1 MTDVERVTIPA
12 GRGAAARLRAGQ
24 HLRVINTHGTQCV
37 DTWAFVADDVSE
49 FLSMEHS
56 RSNLE
61 KVYFETGDVLATNRY
76 APLLEIVADTSPG
89 GHDTLI
95 AACTEEMYT
104 RAGRPAGHA
113 NCTDNLR
120 AALAVLGVDAGRTP
134 APWNLFML
142 APVEAD
148 GAIRFTRPTS
158 APGDYVELAALRD
171 AIVAFSACPDDV
183 YLTNGGDGSPADA
196 HFAIFDPAP

>member
-1 MTDVERVTIPA
+1 MTDAELVTIPA

-24 HLRVINTHGTQCV
+24 HVRVINTHGTQCV

-61 KVYFETGDVLATNRY
+61 KIHFETGDVLATNRY

-95 AACTEEMYT
+95 AACSEEMYT

-113 NCTDNLR
+113 NCADNLR
-120 AALAVLGVDAGRTP
+120 AARIDHTDVLAGAQPRRRAAARRDGDEVCVGHGHLTSGGRDIRIASVLP
-134 APWNLFML
+134 
-142 APVEAD
+142 PVS
-148 GAIRFTRPTS
+148 RPKRVPRSYSKLNST
-158 APGDYVELAALRD
+158 
-171 AIVAFSACPDDV
+171 
-183 YLTNGGDGSPADA
+183 
-196 HFAIFDPAP
+196 

>member
-1 MTDVERVTIPA
+1 MTDAERVTIPA
-12 GRGAAARLRAGQ
+12 RRGAAARVRAGQ
-24 HLRVINTHGTQCV
+24 HVRVINTHGTQCV

-56 RSNLE
+56 RSTLE
-61 KVYFETGDVLATNRY
+61 KVHFEVGDVLATNRY
-76 APLLEIVADTSPG
+76 APLFEIVADTSPG

-95 AACTEEMYT
+95 AACSEEMYL

-120 AALAVLGVDAGRTP
+120 AALAALGVDARITP

-142 APVEAD
+142 APVEPG

-158 APGDYVELAALRD
+158 APGDYVELAAARD

-183 YLTNGGDGSPADA
+183 YLTNGGDGTPADA
-196 HFAIFDPAP
+196 HFAMFDPAP